1 MENEPEPNKKK
12 MTAGQV
18 LKKYNLTVN
27 ELDELLEQI
36 YNELDKAENNNAEA
50 PAPEPC

>member
-1 MENEPEPNKKK
+1 MENESNTEPKKK
-12 MTAGQV
+12 MTPMQV

-36 YNELDKAENNNAEA
+36 YNELDKSENNNQ
-50 PAPEPC
+50 PAV

>member
-1 MENEPEPNKKK
+1 MEDNTEPKKK
-12 MTAGQV
+12 MTAMQI

-36 YNELDKAENNNAEA
+36 YNELDKAENNNQ
-50 PAPEPC
+50 PAV